1 MQTHILGFPSI
12 GKRRELKQALESFWK
27 GTLSAKALLE
37 RGEQLKKDH
46 WRIQKD
52 AGLDYVTTGDFSL
65 YDRMLDMSLMLGSV
79 PPRFD
84 ACLDDHPL
92 DRYFSLAR
100 GDAKR
105 NIPALEMT
113 KWFDTNYHYLV
124 PEIDGDSPWLPKEHP
139 VIADTR
145 CAAQLGYA
153 PKPALI
159 GPFTWLTL
167 AKTRTPGLPWS
178 RLNAVAAAYE
188 RLLQR
193 LAPLC
198 DRIQLEEPVLCTDWM
213 PDEARKRFH
222 DVYASLHAA
231 SGKKIMLATYF
242 GRLAV
247 NLDLAVN
254 SGCAAL
260 HIDLVRGKDQLD
272 SVLEALPDG
281 MALSLGVVDG
291 RNIWKTDYARAVSLV
306 RRAVSSIG
314 EDRVLL
320 GTSCSLL
327 HTPVDLS
334 EETAL
339 PEHIRKR
346 MAFAVQKC
354 SELGEIR
361 AIVEAGLSPLH
372 GIEDPESH
380 RLLTE
385 NGAALSAATAHPDT
399 HTHAVRERAAAVTA
413 GDMSRQSPFPQR
425 RSLQAWLKLPILPT
439 TTIGSFPQ
447 TGDLRKTRLEY
458 KKGTLSEAA
467 YTAAIKKEIKDCI
480 EKQEKLGLDV
490 LVHGEAER
498 NDMVEYFGEQLG
510 GFCFTQN
517 GWVQSYGSRCVKPP
531 VIYGDVY
538 RPHPMTV
545 EWIRYAQ
552 SLTRKPVKGMLTGP
566 VTMLCWSFVRDDLE
580 RSEVCKQ
587 IALAIRDEVRDLE
600 SSGVR
605 IIQIDEAALREGMPL
620 TRSEAETYLQWAV
633 DAFRLASSVVQDT
646 TQIHTHMCYSEFNTI
661 LPWIAKMDADV
672 ISIESSRSGMELLNA
687 FATFRYQAGVGPG
700 VYDIHSPRIP
710 SVEEMTGLLQSAL
723 RHIAKEQLWVNPD
736 CGLKT
741 RQWEEAVPALE
752 NMVAA
757 ALRVRATLS

>member
-12 GKRRELKQALESFWK
+12 GKRRELKLALESFWK
-27 GTLSAKALLE
+27 GGLSAEALLE
-37 RGEQLKKDH
+37 TALNLKKEH

-52 AGLDYVTTGDFSL
+52 AGLDYVATGDFSL
-65 YDRMLDMSLMLGSV
+65 YDRMLDVTRMLGAV
-79 PPRFD
+79 PPRFG
-84 ACLDDHPL
+84 ACLNDAPL

-100 GDAKR
+100 GDVKR

-124 PEIDGDSPWLPKEHP
+124 PEIDGATPWVSEEHP
-139 VIADTR
+139 VVADTR
-145 CAAQLGYA
+145 AAKELGYV

-159 GPFTWLTL
+159 GPITWLTL
-167 AKTRTPGLPWS
+167 AKAHSTELTWS
-178 RLNAVAAAYE
+178 RLHGVVETYE
-188 RLLQR
+188 NLLQH

-213 PDEARKRFH
+213 PEEARKRFC
-222 DVYASLHAA
+222 DVYASLNAA
-231 SGKKIMLATYF
+231 SGNKIMLTTYF
-242 GRLAV
+242 GRLSDTLA
-247 NLDLAVN
+247 LAVN

-260 HIDLVRGKDQLD
+260 HIDLIRGGNQLD
-272 SVLEALPDG
+272 SVLAALPAG
-281 MALSLGVVDG
+281 MTLSLGVVNG
-291 RNIWKTDYARAVSLV
+291 RNIWKTDYAKAVSLIK
-306 RRAVSSIG
+306 RAVSSLG

-320 GTSCSLL
+320 GSSCSLL
-327 HTPVDLS
+327 HSPVDLS

-339 PEHIRKR
+339 PEHIRNR

-354 SELGEIR
+354 SELTDLR
-361 AIVEAGLSPLH
+361 AIVEAESSPLH
-372 GIEDPESH
+372 GIVDPES
-380 RLLTE
+380 RALLTA
-385 NGAALSAATAHPDT
+385 NSAALEVAAAHPDNRIPS
-399 HTHAVRERAAAVTA
+399 VRERAASVTA
-413 GDMSRQSPFPQR
+413 RHLSRTSPYPRR
-425 RSLQAWLKLPILPT
+425 RSAQNWLNLPILPT

-447 TGDLRKTRLEY
+447 TAAIRNIRLEY
-458 KKGTLSEAA
+458 KKGALTEAE
-467 YTAAIKKEIKDCI
+467 YTAAIKDEIKGCI

-498 NDMVEYFGEQLG
+498 NDMVEYFGQQLG

-538 RPHPMTV
+538 RKHPMTV
-545 EWIRYAQ
+545 DWIGYAQ
-552 SLTRKPVKGMLTGP
+552 SLTQKPVKGMLTGP
-566 VTMLCWSFVRDDLE
+566 VTMLCWSFVRDDMD
-580 RSEVCKQ
+580 RSDVCKQ
-587 IALAIRDEVRDLE
+587 IALAIRDEVHDLE
-600 SSGVR
+600 TSGIR

-620 TRSEAETYLQWAV
+620 TKNEAEIYLQWAV
-633 DAFRLASSVVQDT
+633 DAFRLASSGVQDA
-646 TQIHTHMCYSEFNTI
+646 TQIHTHMCYSEFNAI

-687 FATFRYQAGVGPG
+687 FAEFHYQAEVGPG

-710 SVEEMTGLLQSAL
+710 SVEEMTGLLQRAL
-723 RHIAKEQLWVNPD
+723 RYIAKDRLWVNPD

-741 RQWEEAVPALE
+741 RQWEEAWPALE

-757 ALRVRATLS
+757 ALRVRAHLH